1 MNPPASGGRG
11 GAQRIPRPES
21 YRPGPGAPWSRNG
34 AEPVSVVTTSAV
46 RRAFEGTRPLED
58 GGDTDVDRRLLATLP
73 VELRQT
79 EIRPAAVL
87 CAVFDEAGQAE
98 VILTRRSSRLRSHT
112 GEVSFPGGR
121 LEPGETPVAAALREA
136 HEEVGLDPRAVE
148 IVGRL
153 SPLSTRRNPSAITP
167 FVGILPARPHLR
179 PNHAE
184 VERAFTVP
192 LAELFRPDV
201 FHEELWTGP
210 DGGERSVAFF
220 DVVGDTVWGATA
232 RVLRELLDRIWV
244 LSAGHADS
252 APPAE
257 PGGGPVPLESHDL
270 SALRHPTA

>member
-1 MNPPASGGRG
+1 MTA
-11 GAQRIPRPES
+11 
-21 YRPGPGAPWSRNG
+21 
-34 AEPVSVVTTSAV
+34 VSTSEV
-46 RRAFEGTRPLED
+46 RRAFAGSRPLD
-58 GGDTDVDRRLLATLP
+58 DSGDPPVDRALLATLP
-73 VELRQT
+73 VELRQS

-87 CAVFDEAGQAE
+87 CAVFDDAGQAE

-121 LEPGETPVAAALREA
+121 LESGETPAAAALREA
-136 HEEVGLDPRAVE
+136 KEEVGLDPASVE

-192 LAELFRPDV
+192 LAELFRSDV

-210 DGGERSVAFF
+210 DGSERSVTFF

-232 RVLRELLDRIWV
+232 RVLRELLDRIWA
-244 LSAGHADS
+244 LRFDAQ
-252 APPAE
+252 AE
-257 PGGGPVPLESHDL
+257 PGGGPIALESHDL
-270 SALRHPTA
+270 SPLRHPTA

>member
-1 MNPPASGGRG
+1 VNPPAAGGRG
-11 GAQRIPRPES
+11 GPQRIPRPES
-21 YRPGPGAPWSRNG
+21 FRPGPGAPWSHVG
-34 AEPVSVVTTSAV
+34 PVSVVSTSEV
-46 RRAFEGTRPLED
+46 RQAFEGTGPFDDFED
-58 GGDTDVDRRLLATLP
+58 SVVDRRLLGTLP

-87 CAVFDEAGQAE
+87 CAVFEEGGQAE

-121 LEPGETPVAAALREA
+121 LEPGETPLEAALREA
-136 HEEVGLDPRAVE
+136 NEEVGLDPASVE

-167 FVGILPARPHLR
+167 FVGILPARPFLR

-201 FHEELWTGP
+201 YHEELWSGP
-210 DGGERSVAFF
+210 DGSERSVTFF
-220 DVVGDTVWGATA
+220 DVIGDTVWGATGK
-232 RVLRELLDRIWV
+232 VLCELLDLIWA
-244 LSAGHADS
+244 LRSSA
-252 APPAE
+252 PAE
-257 PGGGPVPLESHDL
+257 PAGGPVPLKGHDL
-270 SALRHPTA
+270 SALWHPTP